1 MRQSNAGSILVKSAK
16 ARSFFAQI
24 CVVAGIAGVTSF
36 ASAAAWASSSQL
48 QLSINGQPIINETD
62 IYPDGAARAA
72 SRNVTT
78 NSYRSTLE
86 TFVAPAFA
94 GGTAS
99 LATASSGEARV
110 KAITNSD
117 FRLKRPQGA
126 DVAGGRLVIYVRLD
140 GEIVGTA
147 TIDLK
152 AGMEV
157 TTLQTDPVRGETTRS
172 VADQP
177 GGDSTE
183 FAVTTVLPGNLPT
196 AGLITTTI
204 TLELTGVA
212 SLSSGSS
219 LQIAVADAREAK
231 VVGFRV
237 FNSAG
242 TQVPGFTLT
251 GGRAIPELGLPPA
264 GQAVAVEYYHAGFR
278 HYFLTANATE
288 IANLDSGV
296 TPGWQR
302 TQYEFNV
309 HTAPG
314 VNLVPVCRFFSGTNF
329 APKSSHFYAPR
340 GLGCEALLPS
350 NPVWSY
356 EGEVFYTALPDVDG
370 SCPDGSVPVYRV
382 FNDGQGGAPNHR
394 FTTSQAVQADMLVA
408 GYVAEGR
415 GPGVGMCS
423 PH

>member
-1 MRQSNAGSILVKSAK
+1 MHQSIAGSVVLKCAK
-16 ARSFFAQI
+16 CRSFGARI
-24 CVVAGIAGVTSF
+24 CVVAGIAVATSI

-48 QLSINGQPIINETD
+48 QLTINGQLIVNETNN
-62 IYPDGAARAA
+62 YPDGAAKAL
-72 SRNVTT
+72 SRNLTT
-78 NSYRSTLE
+78 DSYRSTLE
-86 TFVAPAFA
+86 TFVAPGYA

-99 LATASSGEARV
+99 LTTASTGEARV
-110 KAITNSD
+110 KATSNSD
-117 FRLKRPQGA
+117 FRLKRPAGA
-126 DVAGGRLVIYVRLD
+126 DVAGGRFVTYVRLD
-140 GEIVGTA
+140 AEIIGNA

-152 AGMEV
+152 AAVEV
-157 TTLQTDPVRGETTRS
+157 TTLETSPARGETSRS

-177 GGDSTE
+177 GGDTSE
-183 FAVTTVLPGNLPT
+183 FAVTTVLPGNLPP
-196 AGLITTTI
+196 AGLITARM

-212 SLSSGSS
+212 TLGPGSS
-219 LQIAVADAREAK
+219 LQTAMADAREAK

-237 FNSAG
+237 FNAAG
-242 TQVPGFTLT
+242 TQVPGFTLS
-251 GGRAIPELGLPPA
+251 GGRAIPELALPPA

-278 HYFLTANATE
+278 HYFITTNATE

-302 TQYEFNV
+302 TQYQFNV

-314 VNLVPVCRFFSGTNF
+314 ANLMPVCRFFSGTNF

-340 GLGCEALLPS
+340 ELGCEALLPS

-356 EGEVFYTALPDVDG
+356 EDEVFFTALPDVDG
-370 SCPDGSVPVYRV
+370 GCPDGSVPVYRL
-382 FNDGQGGAPNHR
+382 FNNGQGGAPNHR
-394 FTTSQAVQADMLVA
+394 FTTSQAVQADMLAA

-423 PH
+423 PQ